1 MKIVHTSDWHLGRRL
16 DGESL
21 SQPHEKFL
29 EWLSADL
36 LPEEK
41 PDLLVVAGDIYDR
54 AIPPTDAVELFEES
68 LARISSL
75 GIKVLITSGNHD
87 SRVRLGA
94 NTRFLSGVGMHYRTK
109 LNQVD
114 RPVEIEKDD
123 FTFLAYG
130 IPYLEP
136 DVDAGSQSHQWEV
149 EANQTA
155 VLEEAM
161 RRIHLDIEIRRNSSR
176 KPIRTLIASHAFVQG
191 ASSSDSER
199 NTKVGGLGQADAA
212 VFKNIDYVAM
222 GHLHGQQ
229 KIVGP
234 SSTIVRYSGSPIP
247 FSFSERNHEKQ
258 VFTVSFDAA
267 GIAGEIIGAAV
278 PQVRKMV
285 QIEDSLAEIQ
295 SSKYQPSDDWVKVV
309 LIDKDVPINVVDT
322 LKRKYP
328 HLLELD
334 IRRQVESPSGLRSS
348 GSPLHKLTPTE
359 VTKRFVGRVTN
370 QEPTE
375 QIAAAIDLCCQEV
388 SKESIQVNK

>member
-29 EWLSADL
+29 GWLTEEL

-54 AIPPTDAVELFEES
+54 AIPPTDAVELFEDT
-68 LARISSL
+68 LAKISSL

-94 NTRFLSGVGMHYRTK
+94 NTRFLDGFGMHYRTK

-114 RPVEIEKDD
+114 RPVEIELDD
-123 FTFLAYG
+123 FTLLAYG

-136 DVDAGSQSHQWEV
+136 DVDSGSQAHQWEV
-149 EANQTA
+149 EASQTA

-161 RRIHLDIEIRRNSSR
+161 RRVQSDIETRRKLSG

-191 ASSSDSER
+191 ASSSESER

-212 VFKNIDYVAM
+212 VFKDIDYVAM

-229 KIVGP
+229 NIAGP

-247 FSFSERNHEKQ
+247 FSFSERNHAKQ
-258 VFTVSFDAA
+258 VFIVNFDAT
-267 GIAGEIIGAAV
+267 GIAGEVVGAEV
-278 PQVRKMV
+278 PQVRKMI
-285 QIEDSLAEIQ
+285 QIEDSLAQIQ
-295 SSKYQPSDDWVKVV
+295 SNKYQPSDDWVKVV
-309 LIDKDVPINVVDT
+309 LIDKDIPINVVDT

-334 IRRQVESPSGLRSS
+334 IRRQVEGSSSPRSA
-348 GSPLHKLTPTE
+348 GSPLHKLTPPE
-359 VTKRFVGRVTN
+359 VTKRFVERVTD
-370 QEPTE
+370 QELT
-375 QIAAAIDLCCQEV
+375 QDIVAAIDLCCEEV
-388 SKESIQVNK
+388 SKESIQVNR